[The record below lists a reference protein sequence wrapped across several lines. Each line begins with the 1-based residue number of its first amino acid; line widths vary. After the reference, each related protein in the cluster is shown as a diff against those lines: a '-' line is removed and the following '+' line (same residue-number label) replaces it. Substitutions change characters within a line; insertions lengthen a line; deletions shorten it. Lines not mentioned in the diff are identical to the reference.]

1 MRNRLVVALLAVL
14 AVLALIV
21 VAPWK
26 PGQAQESPAQV
37 TMAQKYVN
45 AGVQAQGAGVLQI
58 GEVST
63 LSAEVT
69 NTTVTQVVA
78 APAAGLSIYV
88 RGIIVTK
95 AVAATGAVTLV
106 YGTGT
111 NCGTGTTTLL
121 AISGATS
128 NSLLPGYIRLGIQVP
143 AAKALCL
150 NTEAA
155 GTGVRALTN

>member
-1 MRNRLVVALLAVL
+1 MKTRLFSLLALLTVAILVVQ
-14 AVLALIV
+14 
-21 VAPWK
+21 PWG
-26 PGQAQESPAQV
+26 PSP
-37 TMAQKYVN
+37 
-45 AGVQAQGAGVLQI
+45 QAQGRSGDQQMARTRFVGDGVTANGTGVIQT

-88 RGIIVTK
+88 RGIVVTK
-95 AVAATGAVTLV
+95 SVAATGAVTLV

-121 AISGATS
+121 TISGATS
-128 NSLLPGYIRLGIQVP
+128 NSLLPGYIPLGILVP